1 MEELMYNIPAS
12 KVMDLVLNE
21 ERQKI
26 RNFLLATYGKTTSDC
41 MDTYVPTESE
51 IMRLFVK

>member
-1 MEELMYNIPAS
+1 MEELMYTIPAS

-26 RNFLLATYGKTTSDC
+26 RNFLLGSYGKTTADC

-51 IMRLFVK
+51 VMRLFVK

>member
-26 RNFLLATYGKTTSDC
+26 RNFLLATYGKTTADC